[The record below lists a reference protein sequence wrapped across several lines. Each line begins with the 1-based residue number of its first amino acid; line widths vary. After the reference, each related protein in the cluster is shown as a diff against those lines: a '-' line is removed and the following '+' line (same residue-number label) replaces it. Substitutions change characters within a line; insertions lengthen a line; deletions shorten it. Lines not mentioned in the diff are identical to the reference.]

1 MQNTEI
7 LEKFEDMKKNMADG
21 SLTNG
26 LVIQDLENRIRNLEA
41 DVTAKKRI
49 ILEKSE
55 TNNALWEKIKALEI
69 KEEKMFSSRLSYSDI
84 KDKFHWQAVKR
95 LELDVQHDDT
105 TVIKDM
111 VKTFHAFFGKII
123 RVKGMRFIILY
134 FNTETHLMNAINES
148 AKINDISQGLWL
160 KKKRFY

>member
-69 KEEKMFSSRLSYSDI
+69 KEEKLTS
-84 KDKFHWQAVKR
+84 
-95 LELDVQHDDT
+95 
-105 TVIKDM
+105 
-111 VKTFHAFFGKII
+111 
-123 RVKGMRFIILY
+123 
-134 FNTETHLMNAINES
+134 
-148 AKINDISQGLWL
+148 
-160 KKKRFY
+160 

>member
-41 DVTAKKRI
+41 NVTAKKRI

-69 KEEKMFSSRLSYSDI
+69 KEES
-84 KDKFHWQAVKR
+84 
-95 LELDVQHDDT
+95 
-105 TVIKDM
+105 
-111 VKTFHAFFGKII
+111 
-123 RVKGMRFIILY
+123 
-134 FNTETHLMNAINES
+134 
-148 AKINDISQGLWL
+148 
-160 KKKRFY
+160 